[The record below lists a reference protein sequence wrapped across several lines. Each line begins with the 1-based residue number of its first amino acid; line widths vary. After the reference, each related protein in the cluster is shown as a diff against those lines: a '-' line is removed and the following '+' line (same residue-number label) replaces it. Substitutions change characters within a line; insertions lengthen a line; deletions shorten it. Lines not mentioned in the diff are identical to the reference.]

1 MFGLRFKTNVKL
13 ISQIIRESNK
23 LFGKMICVNK
33 TSIQN
38 IIDDVISNHVNKI
51 GNKSCSSM
59 LKSLNDVTHPSVFEE
74 NEMITN
80 ADTTMKE
87 SIFENYINLVTLLT
101 TELCEDDTVSVSKI
115 NNFRNICNQVLD
127 VFCDTVK
134 ANEQW

>member
-1 MFGLRFKTNVKL
+1 MTY
-13 ISQIIRESNK
+13 
-23 LFGKMICVNK
+23 
-33 TSIQN
+33 
-38 IIDDVISNHVNKI
+38 
-51 GNKSCSSM
+51 
-59 LKSLNDVTHPSVFEE
+59 PSVFEE